1 MIVLNENMVDV
12 LTPAQRKLNMSKIKG
27 KDTLPEIKIRKLL
40 FSNGIR
46 GYRINYNLPGKP
58 DITIQRKR
66 VAVFI
71 DGCFWHKCPLHFQEP
86 DTRKEFWIKKIDRNV
101 ERDKEINRK
110 LEETGWEV
118 IRIWEHQVRE
128 NPDLVVVEIIKLLNS
143 K

>member
-1 MIVLNENMVDV
+1 MVDV

-27 KDTLPEIKIRKLL
+27 KDTSPEMRIRKLL
-40 FSNGIR
+40 FSNGVR

-58 DITIQRKR
+58 DIAFPRKR
-66 VAVFI
+66 VAIFI
-71 DGCFWHKCPLHFQEP
+71 DGCFWHKCPIHFQEP

-118 IRIWEHQVRE
+118 IRIWEHQVRK
-128 NPDLVVVEIIKLLNS
+128 NPDLVVVEVINRLKS
-143 K
+143 R